1 MTIRMDRIRL
11 ENFALIKS
19 GMGLDEID
27 IDFTKS
33 KYTVSLI
40 IGNNGTGKTAL
51 LSNFHPFPYL
61 GALEARE
68 DADIIIPD
76 MDGHKEVWYSK
87 GDDRYYIEHIY
98 LAPAGKRT
106 TRQVKCYIQK
116 NGKELNEPGT
126 VKTFNEIVESEFQI
140 EPNFLKLI
148 RLGPNVQNFIKL
160 SFTDRKF
167 FISKLLSEVEDYMK
181 DYKQAKE
188 QAKFLANALKLA
200 VSKRDKLNI
209 SDISILDTGI
219 ARKEEMIKS
228 RYDDKE
234 TLTKKFYEYKGSIN
248 LDSMETLQTL
258 YDVTLQNIENLKDTI
273 KNLDKPKYLHVST
286 SSATTAEYT
295 DKLVNLNLGHSG
307 IVSQRAIILNEKQR
321 VIDLLEAENKKLEAT
336 KASNELEEIQGYVK
350 ELTEKIDTFEKSFD
364 SSQHDTSISKDV
376 FMSYVDTINII
387 IYQMKDV
394 FELPETGL
402 QYFRDRYVEDMVQ
415 PNTIDKTEAKLRRE
429 VSELLVQLDR
439 TVSNT
444 KQHRKIADKMCTPE
458 DCDMFNECPYYLH
471 YHEELVHHS
480 KEDVI
485 KLEFEIDRR
494 NEALTVF
501 NQLKSIQMLLNT
513 IKLEHRMD
521 HGYQGIIASIMKR
534 DINEFVDYEAVKSEV
549 EFLEYYEEYVNHK
562 EKRAEYEQQAKVFQL
577 SNQLESPDEILSN
590 ISKLTMQ
597 LSVFNQQIDEL
608 DRKESE
614 RLEEIEQT
622 KDLIDD
628 FSKYVEYTNEVERLN
643 TELTHTKESRD
654 TLKESLK
661 DKIEYDE
668 KLAAY
673 NKQVESIEFDIS
685 SLEDSIY
692 HDRVKRTQFIELG
705 QEIEQIKTRYD
716 IVELLKEAVSTN
728 KGIPLIYINS
738 YFKSLRLVANEII
751 KDIYENDFVLE
762 EFVLNDKEFR
772 IPYRTKGVSVRDIR
786 YASQAESSVATLA
799 ISFAMLEQFAYTYN
813 IILLDEVD
821 GPMYKGNKERFFAA
835 LEGML
840 SRIHSEQAFIITQ
853 STMFND
859 YPVNLIITDPSYR
872 SLYEDNMN
880 VIFQR

>member
-87 GDDRYYIEHIY
+87 GDDQYYIEHIY

-228 RYDDKE
+228 RYNDKE
-234 TLTKKFYEYKGSIN
+234 SLTKRFYEYKGSIN

-295 DKLVNLNLGHSG
+295 DKLVNLNLSHSG

-336 KASNELEEIQGYVK
+336 KASSELEEIQGYIK
-350 ELTEKIDTFEKSFD
+350 ELTEKIDVFEKSFD
-364 SSQHDTSISKDV
+364 ISQHDTSISKDV

-402 QYFRDRYVEDMVQ
+402 QYFRDIYVDNMVQ
-415 PNTIDKTEAKLRRE
+415 PNTIDKIEAKLRRE

-439 TVSNT
+439 SVSNS

-458 DCDMFNECPYYLH
+458 GCDMFNECPYYLH

-480 KEDVI
+480 KEDKI

-549 EFLEYYEEYVNHK
+549 EFLEYYEEYINHK

-597 LSVFNQQIDEL
+597 LSVFNKQIDEL

-762 EFVLNDKEFR
+762 EFVVNDKEFR

>member
-1 MTIRMDRIRL
+1 MTIRMERIRL

-234 TLTKKFYEYKGSIN
+234 SLTKRFYEYKGSIN

-295 DKLVNLNLGHSG
+295 DKLVNLNLSHSG

-321 VIDLLEAENKKLEAT
+321 VIDLLEAENKKLEET
-336 KASNELEEIQGYVK
+336 KASNELEEIQGYIK
-350 ELTEKIDTFEKSFD
+350 ELTEKIDIFEKSFD

-402 QYFRDRYVEDMVQ
+402 QYFRDIYVDNMVQ
-415 PNTIDKTEAKLRRE
+415 PNTIDKIEAKLRRE

-458 DCDMFNECPYYLH
+458 GCDMFNECPYYLH

-480 KEDVI
+480 KEDTI

-534 DINEFVDYEAVKSEV
+534 DITEFVNYDAVKSEV
-549 EFLEYYEEYVNHK
+549 EFLEYYEEYLSHK

-597 LSVFNQQIDEL
+597 LSVFNKQIDEL

-643 TELTHTKESRD
+643 TELIHTKESRD

-762 EFVLNDKEFR
+762 EFVVNDKEFR

>member
-1 MTIRMDRIRL
+1 MTIHMDRIRL

-234 TLTKKFYEYKGSIN
+234 SLTKKFYEYKGSIN

-286 SSATTAEYT
+286 SSSTTAEYT
-295 DKLVNLNLGHSG
+295 DKLVNLNLSHSG

-321 VIDLLEAENKKLEAT
+321 VIDLLEAENKKLEET
-336 KASNELEEIQGYVK
+336 KASNELEEIQGYIK
-350 ELTEKIDTFEKSFD
+350 ELTEKINAFEKSFD
-364 SSQHDTSISKDV
+364 ISQHDTSISKDV

-415 PNTIDKTEAKLRRE
+415 PNTIDKIEAKLRRE

-444 KQHRKIADKMCTPE
+444 KQHRKIADKMCTPKG
-458 DCDMFNECPYYLH
+458 CDMFNECPYYLH

-480 KEDVI
+480 KEDTI

-534 DINEFVDYEAVKSEV
+534 DITEFVDYEAVKSEV

-597 LSVFNQQIDEL
+597 LSVFNRQIDEL

-628 FSKYVEYTNEVERLN
+628 FSRYVEYTNEVERLN

-762 EFVLNDKEFR
+762 EFVVNDKEFR

>member
-234 TLTKKFYEYKGSIN
+234 SLTKRFYEYKGSIN

-258 YDVTLQNIENLKDTI
+258 YDVTLQNIENLKDSI

-295 DKLVNLNLGHSG
+295 DKLVNLNLSHSG

-321 VIDLLEAENKKLEAT
+321 VIDLLEAENKKLEET

-350 ELTEKIDTFEKSFD
+350 ELTDKIHDFEKSFD
-364 SSQHDTSISKDV
+364 ISQHDTSISKDV

-402 QYFRDRYVEDMVQ
+402 QYFRDIYVDNMVQ
-415 PNTIDKTEAKLRRE
+415 PNTIDKIEAKLRRE

-444 KQHRKIADKMCTPE
+444 KQHRKVADKMCTPE
-458 DCDMFNECPYYLH
+458 GCDMFNECPYYLH

-480 KEDVI
+480 KEDTI

-597 LSVFNQQIDEL
+597 LSVFNRQIDEL

-643 TELTHTKESRD
+643 TELAHTKESRD

-762 EFVLNDKEFR
+762 EFVVNDKEFR

>member
-234 TLTKKFYEYKGSIN
+234 SLTKRFYEYKGSIN

-295 DKLVNLNLGHSG
+295 DKLVNLNLSHSG

-336 KASNELEEIQGYVK
+336 KASSELEEIQGYIK
-350 ELTEKIDTFEKSFD
+350 ELTEKIDAFEKSFD
-364 SSQHDTSISKDV
+364 ISQHDTSISKDV

-402 QYFRDRYVEDMVQ
+402 QYFRDIYVDNMVQ
-415 PNTIDKTEAKLRRE
+415 PNTIDKIEAKLRRD

-439 TVSNT
+439 TVSNS
-444 KQHRKIADKMCTPE
+444 KQHRKIADKMRTPE
-458 DCDMFNECPYYLH
+458 GCELFNECPYYLH
-471 YHEELVHHS
+471 YHDELVHHA
-480 KEDVI
+480 KEDTI
-485 KLEFEIDRR
+485 KLEFDIDCR

-521 HGYQGIIASIMKR
+521 HDYQGIIASIMKR

-562 EKRAEYEQQAKVFQL
+562 DKRAEYEQQAKVFQL

-597 LSVFNQQIDEL
+597 LSVFNKQIDEL

-628 FSKYVEYTNEVERLN
+628 FSRYVEYTNEVERLN

-654 TLKESLK
+654 TLKDSLK
-661 DKIEYDE
+661 EKIEYDE
-668 KLAAY
+668 KLAIY
-673 NKQVESIEFDIS
+673 NKQVEAIEFDIS

-762 EFVLNDKEFR
+762 EFVVNDKEFR

>member
-98 LAPAGKRT
+98 LATAGKRT

-234 TLTKKFYEYKGSIN
+234 SLTKRFYEYKGSIN

-295 DKLVNLNLGHSG
+295 DKLVNLNLSHSG

-321 VIDLLEAENKKLEAT
+321 VIDLLEAENKKLEAS
-336 KASNELEEIQGYVK
+336 KASSELEEIQGYVK

-364 SSQHDTSISKDV
+364 MSQHDTSISKDV

-387 IYQMKDV
+387 IYQMKDI

-402 QYFRDRYVEDMVQ
+402 QYFRDRYVDNMVQ
-415 PNTIDKTEAKLRRE
+415 PNTIDKIESKLRRE

-480 KEDVI
+480 KEDTI

-597 LSVFNQQIDEL
+597 LSVFNKQIDEL
-608 DRKESE
+608 DCKESE

-628 FSKYVEYTNEVERLN
+628 FSKYVEYTNEVERIN

-668 KLAAY
+668 KLAVY

-762 EFVLNDKEFR
+762 EFVVNDKEFR
-772 IPYRTKGVSVRDIR
+772 IPYRTKGMSVRDIR

-840 SRIHSEQAFIITQ
+840 SRIHSDQAFIITQ

>member
-116 NGKELNEPGT
+116 NGKELNGPGT

-234 TLTKKFYEYKGSIN
+234 SLTKRFYEYKGSIN

-295 DKLVNLNLGHSG
+295 DKLVNLNLSHSG

-336 KASNELEEIQGYVK
+336 KASSELEEIQGYIK
-350 ELTEKIDTFEKSFD
+350 ELTEKIDAFEKSFD
-364 SSQHDTSISKDV
+364 MSQHDTSISKDV

-402 QYFRDRYVEDMVQ
+402 QYFRDIYVDNMVQ
-415 PNTIDKTEAKLRRE
+415 PNTIDKIEAKLRRE

-458 DCDMFNECPYYLH
+458 GCDMFNECPYYLH
-471 YHEELVHHS
+471 YHDELVHHS
-480 KEDVI
+480 KEDKI
-485 KLEFEIDRR
+485 KLEFDIDCR

-597 LSVFNQQIDEL
+597 LSVFNRQIDEL

-628 FSKYVEYTNEVERLN
+628 FSRYVEYTNEVERLN

-668 KLAAY
+668 KLVEY

-762 EFVLNDKEFR
+762 EFVVNDKEFR